1 MMRSIE
7 ILAIHDP
14 QSIPKAKLI
23 LSQDGLIVFPT
34 DTIYGAAADAFSPA
48 GPLATT
54 SANISGDANPA
65 TPELKILRQG
75 PISLDDLESAL
86 DRD

>member
-1 MMRSIE
+1 MRSTE

-14 QSIPKAKLI
+14 QSIPEAKLI
-23 LSQDGLIVFPT
+23 LSQDGLVVFPT
-34 DTIYGAAADAFSPA
+34 DTIYSAAADAFSPA
-48 GPLATT
+48 WPLATT
-54 SANISGDANPA
+54 S
-65 TPELKILRQG
+65 ELKILRQG